1 MLYIKAG
8 IRNNEKGVN
17 GMAKKR
23 KRNNALPKAD
33 EEFAE
38 ERGNGLEKVALKA
51 MKRQQN
57 K

>member
-1 MLYIKAG
+1 
-8 IRNNEKGVN
+8 
-17 GMAKKR
+17 MAKKR
-23 KRNNALPKAD
+23 KRNHALPKAD

-51 MKRQQN
+51 MKRQHN

>member
-17 GMAKKR
+17 KMAKKR